1 MKGADTKTY
10 VTYIQDIL
18 LMILI
23 ICTFIEMFF
32 FPSWDNLFG
41 AIVSIISFILYKR
54 YVFRIYVMRKRP
66 ISFIAFST
74 LILFM
79 YLPLPITLLDG
90 NEMSHNLI
98 NPKTTYLL
106 QLLYFVCCII
116 AFKWAGKYSKKHNGL
131 ALILKK
137 MGIFTTPTPQQL
149 WVLGLIGW
157 FFKFMLMG
165 PHEGNAGAGTLSI
178 FAILIYAPLILLFYP
193 LIGGF
198 PISKKHKYFVIFYM
212 LAMMILMIATNS
224 RNQLITPLLMV
235 LIFYAFSI
243 LYKKKLFF
251 STKKIISILF
261 LSFVVIGPLS
271 DMAFAMLIVRSQRHD
286 TSFIQLLESTLEIYN
301 DKEYLY
307 KLKSIAD
314 RDNTESKYINSLD
327 WDEYY
332 VSSIFLNRVCNYR
345 VADASIY
352 HAQRAGMPNQYM
364 LDDLMTHLKIMF
376 PQPIVDFLFGH
387 IDKSIYIYSPQDILY
402 SISYSNRGLGEFKV
416 GGDVGLALSIFGYF
430 AFPIFTF
437 IYMIEFFL
445 FDNLIW
451 KRQNKI
457 VFSHLI
463 LINIYLTYFLRF
475 QVGGGIFGH
484 LTFIIWSFP
493 ISILYLSTVYYV
505 VRHVI
510 KR

>member
-1 MKGADTKTY
+1 
-10 VTYIQDIL
+10 
-18 LMILI
+18 
-23 ICTFIEMFF
+23 
-32 FPSWDNLFG
+32 
-41 AIVSIISFILYKR
+41 
-54 YVFRIYVMRKRP
+54 MRNRP

-116 AFKWAGKYSKKHNGL
+116 AFKWAGKYSKKHHGL
-131 ALILKK
+131 AIILKK
-137 MGIFTTPTPQQL
+137 MGIFSTPTPRQL
-149 WVLGLIGW
+149 WALGLIGW
-157 FFKFMLMG
+157 FFKYLRMG
-165 PHEGNAGAGTLSI
+165 AQFSDAGIAGAGTISI
-178 FAILIYAPLILLFYP
+178 FAILIYAPLLLLFYP

-198 PISKKHKYFVIFYM
+198 PISKIHKYFAFFYM
-212 LAMMILMIATNS
+212 LVMMILMIATNS
-224 RNQLITPLLMV
+224 RNQLITPLLTV
-235 LIFYAFSI
+235 LICYVISI
-243 LYKKKLFF
+243 LYKNKLFF
-251 STKKIISILF
+251 STKKLITLLF

-271 DMAFAMLIVRSQRHD
+271 DMAFAMLIVRAQRHD
-286 TSFIQLLESTLEIYN
+286 TSFIQLLESTLETYN
-301 DKEYLY
+301 DKESLY

-314 RDNTESKYINSLD
+314 RDNAESRYTNSLD

-352 HAQRAGMPNQYM
+352 HAQKAGMSNQYM
-364 LDDLMTHLKIMF
+364 IDDFVTRLKIMF

-387 IDKSIYIYSPQDILY
+387 IDKSKYIYSPQDILY
-402 SISYSNRGLGEFKV
+402 AISYSKGDLGGFKV
-416 GGDVGLALSIFGYF
+416 GGDVGLTLSIFGF
-430 AFPIFTF
+430 WAFPIFIF
-437 IYMIEFFL
+437 FYMIEFFL

-457 VFSHLI
+457 IFSHLI

-475 QVGGGIFGH
+475 QVAGGIYGH
-484 LTFIIWSFP
+484 IAFIIWNFP

-505 VRHVI
+505 VRHI
-510 KR
+510 IRR